1 MAAVIGA
8 LRAEL
13 SANVAKFTSDMGKAS
28 GEVARFAT
36 RFDKIGTRLTNIGG
50 VMTAGITAPFLALVA
65 MSVPAA
71 TEAAQAS
78 GQVEAALKSM
88 GDQAG
93 RTKEQLDA
101 QAEALMRTSTF
112 DDDEIL
118 AKVTANLLTFGNVAE
133 EQFDRA
139 QQAAVDLSA
148 RLGQDLQSST
158 LMIGKALNDPVKGL
172 AALRRV
178 GIQFTADQ
186 EKMIKGM
193 ASAGNMAGAQSVM
206 LGELERQFGGAALAM
221 REATP
226 GQDMKNAW
234 DDFQETIGGL
244 VLTILPPLTAFL
256 AQVLDGFNNLSPGM
270 QQVALIAAAVGAAM
284 GPLLMIVGQ
293 VMTGI
298 AALTPVIVSAA
309 AALGATGGGLAY
321 SLGFLLGAALPVVAV
336 VAALVAAF
344 LLFKDKLIPVFEAFR
359 AKFSEVLGPKFGAM
373 IESVKASLVELW
385 NGPLGAAIRVVID
398 VLGDLAAVF
407 ATVLGEGLIRI
418 VSAAIDIIGGMF
430 RQIVNIVNLIAA
442 LFRGDWSAAWAAMKA
457 IVATSVETLLKVL
470 NSLAPGAIDA
480 MRRLYE
486 GVRRWLVEALG
497 RVLDAVMDKVR
508 AVGDGFRDLWDR
520 VVGHS
525 YVPDMVKGVAEWMA
539 KLDAGMVVP
548 ARRATRQTAEAFEDL
563 RSDVADIMDGLLT
576 DSERNMREIARQ
588 VARMREGIAAGIVDP
603 ALGQRAIDALQT
615 ETLEPIAPR
624 EPLGPLTGAQE
635 WLRLQREWRE
645 EAAAAAKES
654 AEAFGDTFA
663 DVAERVFSGDIKGV
677 LVDLLRNFSRGL
689 LKDVGEGVYD
699 LFKNMFAP
707 GQGGAGGGGI
717 GSILSSIFGGGGGGG
732 GGIGSMISSA
742 VSAIF
747 GGFRAEGGPVVNGKS
762 YIVGERG
769 PELFTPGASGM
780 VSSNDSFGGS
790 GTVYID
796 ARGAG
801 PREIDELR
809 SVIREYG
816 ENFKEMSWDA
826 MNEGL
831 ARDRIA
837 APTFAG

>member
-50 VMTAGITAPFLALVA
+50 AMTAGITAPFLALVA
-65 MSVPAA
+65 VSVPAA

-101 QAEALMRTSTF
+101 NAEALMRTSTF

-118 AKVTANLLTFGNVAE
+118 SKVTANLLTFGNVAG

-139 QQAAVDLSA
+139 QQAALDMA
-148 RLGQDLQSST
+148 TRLRMDLQPAT
-158 LMIGKALNDPVKGL
+158 LLVGKALNDPVKGM

-178 GIQFTADQ
+178 GIQLTEDQ
-186 EKMIKGM
+186 QKLVKSM
-193 ASAGNMAGAQSVM
+193 AATGNMAGAQAVI

-226 GQDMKNAW
+226 GQDLKNAW
-234 DDFQETIGGL
+234 DDFQETLGGI
-244 VLTILPPLTAFL
+244 VLNILPPLTAFL
-256 AQVLDGFNNLSPGM
+256 SQVLDGFNELSPGM
-270 QQVALIAAAVGAAM
+270 QKVALIAAAVAAAM
-284 GPLLMIVGQ
+284 GPLLVVVGQ
-293 VMTGI
+293 VAVGIGALAPLFAGAGAGGAVAAGGLGAI
-298 AALTPVIVSAA
+298 AA
-309 AALGATGGGLAY
+309 
-321 SLGFLLGAALPVVAV
+321 AALPVVAV

-344 LLFKDKLIPVFEAFR
+344 LLFKDKLIPVFDAFR

-373 IESVKASLVELW
+373 IESVKAALVELW

-430 RQIVNIVNLIAA
+430 RQIVNIVDLIAA

-615 ETLEPIAPR
+615 ERLDPIQR
-624 EPLGPLTGAQE
+624 MEPLNPLDGAEE

-645 EAAAAAKES
+645 EAASAAKES

-677 LVDLLRNFSRGL
+677 LIDLLRNFSRGL
-689 LKDVGEGVYD
+689 LKDVGTGLYD
-699 LFKNMFAP
+699 MFKSMFASGP
-707 GQGGAGGGGI
+707 GGAGSGGIGSIMSAIFNRGGIAGQGGGI
-717 GSILSSIFGGGGGGG
+717 GSL
-732 GGIGSMISSA
+732 ISSA
-742 VSAIF
+742 ASSIF

-769 PELFTPGASGM
+769 PELFTPGSSGLI
-780 VSSNDSFGGS
+780 SSNDSIGGS

-809 SVIREYG
+809 KVLREYG

-831 ARDRIA
+831 ARERIA